1 MTWITKFKIA
11 IVEQDINTLETL
23 LDSFPVADTKEEALE
38 LRALVTE
45 ALSIVQKAKEKTLE
59 SMNKIKKTKA
69 FLRN

>member
-23 LDSFPVADTKEEALE
+23 LDSFPAADTKEEALE